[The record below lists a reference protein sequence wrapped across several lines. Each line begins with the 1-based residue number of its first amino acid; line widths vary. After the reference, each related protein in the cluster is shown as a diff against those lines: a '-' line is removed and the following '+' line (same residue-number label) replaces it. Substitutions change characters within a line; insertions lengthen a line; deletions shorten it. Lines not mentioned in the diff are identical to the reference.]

1 MGFSWLTA
9 GFDSHEGALV
19 TTPVGGTAGEAAGD
33 GPEEPAPKR
42 PAATPPR
49 YAKTPTTASVIGWT
63 GLSALVPGAAHLRAG
78 QRRTGFALLGAFA
91 LLLVAGL
98 VFALVVRANVGLAVK
113 DGFLVTVIAAAAVG
127 ALAWFALIITSYIA
141 LGPNRLPQTGQV
153 VSGIVVGVLCVSVM
167 APFALTASSM
177 MTVRQTAAAI
187 FPTVQVP
194 GETIAPVKQED
205 PWNGRRRVN
214 FLLIGGDAAGD
225 RTGVRTDSMTVAS
238 VEVKTGNTVMFS
250 LPRNL
255 QYARFPKG
263 DPLAA
268 RFPNGFTG
276 DSGQGLLNEVWQYAE
291 DHLGKGRGPH
301 ELKSAIGYTLGLKVD
316 YYAIVDMYGFAAL
329 IDAIGGLKIRVETDI
344 KWGGHFGTAGTI
356 KAGYQKLDGEHVLWY
371 GRSRVDSDDFS
382 RMSRQRC
389 VMGALLDQAT
399 PSVVLANFGKIATAT
414 RHMFRT
420 DIPRDLLEHL
430 VPLALKVKDA
440 KTTSLQF
447 VPPTVWPGAADWV
460 KIRRLTTQAIKD
472 SERSARGLLAAGV
485 TASPT
490 TTAGAATAS
499 PSGSQNPSA
508 TPTPS
513 GSSASPTPARTPR
526 ASTPLDT
533 PTPNHQNKAA
543 KTLSEACGF

>member
-1 MGFSWLTA
+1 M
-9 GFDSHEGALV
+9 
-19 TTPVGGTAGEAAGD
+19 TTPLGGTAGEAAGD
-33 GPEEPAPKR
+33 GPEKPAPERK
-42 PAATPPR
+42 AATPPR
-49 YAKTPTTASVIGWT
+49 YAKTPTTASIIGWT

-78 QRRTGFALLGAFA
+78 QRRTGFILLGAFGV
-91 LLLVAGL
+91 LLVAGV
-98 VFALVVRANVGLAVK
+98 VFALVIRANLGLAVK
-113 DGFLVTVIAAAAVG
+113 DGVLVTVTVAAAVG
-127 ALAWFALIITSYIA
+127 ALAWFALVITSYIA
-141 LGPNRLPQTGQV
+141 LGPDRLPQAGQV
-153 VSGIVVGVLCVSVM
+153 ASGIVVGVLCVSVM

-177 MTVRQTAAAI
+177 LTVRQTADAI
-187 FPTVQVP
+187 FTSDPAVP
-194 GETIAPVKQED
+194 GETVTPVRQED

-238 VEVKTGNTVMFS
+238 VDVKTGNAVMFS

-255 QYARFPKG
+255 QFVHFPKG

-344 KWGGHFGTAGTI
+344 RWGGHFGTAGTI
-356 KAGYQKLDGEHVLWY
+356 KAGYQRLDGEHVLWY

-382 RMSRQRC
+382 RMGRQRC

-447 VPPTVWPGAADWV
+447 VPPTIWPGSADWV
-460 KIRRLTTQAIKD
+460 KIRRLTAQAIKD
-472 SERSARGLLAAGV
+472 SERSSRTALAAGV
-485 TASPT
+485 TASPGAPT
-490 TTAGAATAS
+490 GATGGAG
-499 PSGSQNPSA
+499 SA
-508 TPTPS
+508 TGPAATPS
-513 GSSASPTPARTPR
+513 GSGSLAAPTPGGSSAGATPSRTSK

-533 PTPNHQNKAA
+533 PTPNHQNKPA
-543 KTLSEACGF
+543 KTLSEACGL

>member
-1 MGFSWLTA
+1 M
-9 GFDSHEGALV
+9 
-19 TTPVGGTAGEAAGD
+19 TTPLGGTAGEAAGD
-33 GPEEPAPKR
+33 GPEKPAPERK
-42 PAATPPR
+42 AATPPR
-49 YAKTPTTASVIGWT
+49 YAKTPTTASIIGWT

-78 QRRTGFALLGAFA
+78 QRRTGFILLGAFGV
-91 LLLVAGL
+91 LLVAGV
-98 VFALVVRANVGLAVK
+98 VFALVIRANLGLAVK
-113 DGFLVTVIAAAAVG
+113 DGVLVTVTVAAAVG
-127 ALAWFALIITSYIA
+127 ALAWFALVITSYIA
-141 LGPNRLPQTGQV
+141 LGPDRLPQAGQV
-153 VSGIVVGVLCVSVM
+153 ASGIVVGVLCVSVM

-177 MTVRQTAAAI
+177 LTVRQTADAI
-187 FPTVQVP
+187 FTSDPAVP
-194 GETIAPVKQED
+194 GETVTPVRQED

-238 VEVKTGNTVMFS
+238 VDVKTGNAVMFS

-255 QYARFPKG
+255 QFVHFPKG

-344 KWGGHFGTAGTI
+344 RWGGHFGTAGTI
-356 KAGYQKLDGEHVLWY
+356 KAGYQRLDGEHVLWY

-382 RMSRQRC
+382 RMGRQRC

-447 VPPTVWPGAADWV
+447 VPPTIWPGSADWV
-460 KIRRLTTQAIKD
+460 KIRRLTAQAIKD
-472 SERSARGLLAAGV
+472 SERSSRTALAAGV
-485 TASPT
+485 TASPGLGVDRE
-490 TTAGAATAS
+490 AGQLDLPVQQRAVRVA
-499 PSGSQNPSA
+499 PG
-508 TPTPS
+508 
-513 GSSASPTPARTPR
+513 PADEL
-526 ASTPLDT
+526 A
-533 PTPNHQNKAA
+533 
-543 KTLSEACGF
+543 E